1 MLVFGSYWILLH
13 LQAEAMSSE
22 SRPSLSRLVLLAA
35 VEGGFSFWLLAI
47 NGAFF
52 WRLRQRVLRV
62 VGAAG
67 EAAQRFIAIREN
79 PFPAGA

>member
-1 MLVFGSYWILLH
+1 VSYWILLH
-13 LQAEAMSSE
+13 LQAEAMSLRIPPE
-22 SRPSLSRLVLLAA
+22 PFTPSFSWPQLRAVLIL
-35 VEGGFSFWLLAI
+35 LLAI

-67 EAAQRFIAIREN
+67 EARTIYRYSRKS
-79 PFPAGA
+79 FPAGA